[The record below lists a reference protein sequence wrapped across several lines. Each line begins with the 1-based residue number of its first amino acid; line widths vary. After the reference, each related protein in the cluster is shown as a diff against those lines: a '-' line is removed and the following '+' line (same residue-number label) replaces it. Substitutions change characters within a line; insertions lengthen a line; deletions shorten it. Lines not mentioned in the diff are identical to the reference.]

1 MYEYNTMVSQA
12 KKDALK
18 RWRQKNIES
27 TREKTREQV
36 KRNREKWYEYKIETK
51 RLCNITL

>member
-1 MYEYNTMVSQA
+1 MYIDNMVSQA

-36 KRNREKWYEYKIETK
+36 KRNREKWHTYKTETK
-51 RLCNITL
+51 RLCNIVC